1 MDVGRNEN
9 LSFLLIQNLFW
20 WFSVTCQK
28 QPALGCVYK
37 LVEINKQ
44 AKIKLSEDLEKVTI
58 PGRKEVY
65 RLFGSDGNYL
75 SAVDTDDS
83 PTI

>member
-1 MDVGRNEN
+1 M
-9 LSFLLIQNLFW
+9 
-20 WFSVTCQK
+20 TCQK

-65 RLFGSDGNYL
+65 RLFGSDGNHCFPIKLHQYERKIFAM
-75 SAVDTDDS
+75 S
-83 PTI
+83 

>member
-1 MDVGRNEN
+1 MAKIGSCLNFFR
-9 LSFLLIQNLFW
+9 S
-20 WFSVTCQK
+20 FSVTCQK

-65 RLFGSDGNYL
+65 RLFGSDGNRRFAIVEE
-75 SAVDTDDS
+75 SSV
-83 PTI
+83 